1 MRRTSNL
8 RTSTP
13 ACIAQANTATFE
25 IILHRITWCHLRSE
39 LPASWTAQA
48 GPSPGLSQSPNPIL
62 AGVNFY
68 TNGIGIGGKNGIP
81 KGLVNDSWANFG
93 PRLGF
98 SYDLT
103 GKGKTVVR
111 GGFGIMYER
120 VQGNDM
126 YNGAVNPP
134 GDLNPTLNG
143 VSLQIPGSTSVWQ
156 LLSRQRTCRYFPLA
170 LLASPHTTRLRS
182 ATNTASASNR
192 RWALAR

>member
-1 MRRTSNL
+1 M
-8 RTSTP
+8 
-13 ACIAQANTATFE
+13 
-25 IILHRITWCHLRSE
+25 
-39 LPASWTAQA
+39 
-48 GPSPGLSQSPNPIL
+48 SQSPNPIL

-111 GGFGIMYER
+111 GGFGMMYER

-143 VSLQIPGSTSVWQ
+143 VSLENPGQQITPGGTLISSANLPVLPLGVTGISTHYPPPVSYQYSFGVQQALGARAVRESPTSEARAVTKTTIKRSTSFRKPKY
-156 LLSRQRTCRYFPLA
+156 LPYSQRVRIRTPVT
-170 LLASPHTTRLRS
+170 PT
-182 ATNTASASNR
+182 
-192 RWALAR
+192 